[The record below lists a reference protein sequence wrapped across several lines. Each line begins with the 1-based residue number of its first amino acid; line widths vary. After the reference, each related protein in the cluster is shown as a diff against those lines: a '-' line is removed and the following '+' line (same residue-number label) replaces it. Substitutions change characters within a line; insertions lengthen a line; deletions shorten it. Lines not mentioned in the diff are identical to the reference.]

1 MFEFTSKEKLFSMVL
16 MAVGIIAL
24 VIGFT
29 SAPSSVEDI
38 AHHADGHAYVGDMQF
53 TEGLGGGDGHAEH
66 MLHQMQNRPWAAL
79 FHNAFFF
86 LAIGL
91 GALFFLAIQY
101 VANVGWSVVLNRI
114 MEAMGLWL
122 VFPAIVIIL
131 VMIAGGM
138 HMHHLWHW
146 MEPGIMDKGS
156 DNYDAIIAGKQAY
169 LNFGFFVF
177 RSLVYVAGWVWAIK
191 LIRKNS
197 LLEDN
202 AADLSIYKK
211 QIRIGAIFTVFFAV
225 TSSMAAWDWIM
236 SIDTHWFST
245 LFGWYTFAGIFVSA
259 LASMALITVY
269 LKSKGYLEEV
279 NENHLHDLGK
289 FTFAFSIFWTYL
301 WFSQYMLIW
310 YSNIP
315 EEVTYY
321 MQRFDEYKAATI
333 TAIVLNFLVPFLLIL
348 PRESKRNMGL
358 VAMAAIIVLVG
369 HWIDSFVMI
378 MPGTVG
384 PHFGLGWAEV
394 GGFFFFLGFA
404 IYVIFTN
411 LSKAPLIQKNHPVL
425 QESKYFH
432 Q

>member
-1 MFEFTSKEKLFSMVL
+1 
-16 MAVGIIAL
+16 
-24 VIGFT
+24 
-29 SAPSSVEDI
+29 
-38 AHHADGHAYVGDMQF
+38 
-53 TEGLGGGDGHAEH
+53 
-66 MLHQMQNRPWAAL
+66 
-79 FHNAFFF
+79 
-86 LAIGL
+86 
-91 GALFFLAIQY
+91 
-101 VANVGWSVVLNRI
+101 
-114 MEAMGLWL
+114 MEAMGLWM
-122 VFPAIVIIL
+122 VFPAAVIIL
-131 VMIAGGM
+131 IVAAGGF

-146 MEPGIMDKGS
+146 MEPGIMDEGS
-156 DNYDAIIAGKQAY
+156 DNYDSIIAGKQAY
-169 LNFGFFVF
+169 LNFGFFIV
-177 RSLVYVAGWVWAIK
+177 RAIIYVAGWVWAIK
-191 LIRKNS
+191 LFRKNS
-197 LLEDN
+197 LAEDAN
-202 AADLSIYKK
+202 PSLGLYKK
-211 QIRIGAIFTVFFAV
+211 QIRVGAIFTVFFAV
-225 TSSMAAWDWIM
+225 TSSMAAWDWVM

-245 LFGWYTFAGIFVSA
+245 LFGWYTFAGIFVTA
-259 LASMALITVY
+259 LASMALLTVY

-321 MQRFDEYKAATI
+321 MQRFDQYKAATI

-369 HWIDSFVMI
+369 HWIDHFVMI

-384 PHFGLGWAEV
+384 EHFGLGFAEV
-394 GGFFFFLGFA
+394 GGFLFFLGFA

-425 QESKYFH
+425 LESKHFH